1 MIRWGLSPAQTGFEA
16 VPTTRSLYWG
26 AQGLAQATAPHLALM
41 FPLESWERHG
51 SLWVLREWVQQS
63 AGAEGGASLQ
73 GQTQTAQNL
82 TVPSQ
87 ASGCHGASGSRSAS
101 LSLGSAFVKRG

>member
-1 MIRWGLSPAQTGFEA
+1 
-16 VPTTRSLYWG
+16 
-26 AQGLAQATAPHLALM
+26 M

-73 GQTQTAQNL
+73 GQAQAAPN
-82 TVPSQ
+82 PM
-87 ASGCHGASGSRSAS
+87 
-101 LSLGSAFVKRG
+101 